1 MTSPGEYC
9 GNSNV
14 GIVNVRWRTS
24 CQCVVGVTRLFLS
37 NFAVIPLGIGRS
49 WDLNI
54 SLQSRGLEKG
64 GSILELDLLYGQ
76 SSHQKMIY

>member
-1 MTSPGEYC
+1 MTSPGEYW
-9 GNSNV
+9 GNSKV
-14 GIVNVRWRTS
+14 GIVNMRWRTS

-54 SLQSRGLEKG
+54 SLQSRGLEKV

-76 SSHQKMIY
+76 SLDQRMVH